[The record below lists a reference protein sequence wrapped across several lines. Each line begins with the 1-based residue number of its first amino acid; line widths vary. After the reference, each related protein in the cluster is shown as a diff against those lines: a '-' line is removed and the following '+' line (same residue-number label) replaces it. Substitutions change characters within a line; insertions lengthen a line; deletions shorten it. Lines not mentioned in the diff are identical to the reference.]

1 MLTAA
6 NVNHEFLPPKIEFYF
21 HNTVPLKIK
30 IANMFGKRRRES
42 LCASN
47 IATEENK
54 MTAVLRVRPT
64 SGIDDY
70 DDSYLRIDQQDS
82 EVTLIPPEYRP
93 GAPAEKFKFDQVLG
107 PEVKQ
112 PEVFK
117 ETVSNLVKAAFKGQ
131 NACLFAYGASG
142 SGKTHTMM
150 GKPSDP
156 GVIPRTLEFLFKSI
170 DGQIDENDRLIASGC
185 SSIKEGTGSEL
196 RDLEKA
202 RLEVRQLAKGTS
214 KKGPRRSL
222 TAVPD
227 EPFQHSDGVDFEI
240 DKSSS
245 YVIFASFYELY
256 NEKVY
261 DLLVPVPK
269 DKKRVGLSVKMD
281 HRGAYVHKLRQIR
294 INSPNDALTLLKAG
308 RQGLTTGTT
317 RLNADSSRSHCLFTL
332 RIAKKVNKNA
342 FQVSNLAF
350 CDLAGTE
357 RGKKLGKV
365 NSKLLSESTTIN
377 KSLMQLRLVIS
388 DLQGLQ
394 KDGNKVVSFRNSKL
408 TQLMEPYLVGHSTT
422 CIMIAVS
429 SDPEN
434 YDDTQRSL
442 DFASTAKQIQM
453 GIDRHGRIMKS
464 SSKINLSRVPSS
476 EEEIEETVHEV
487 DDLIAENE
495 AFREKIAALE
505 TQVRLCNERY
515 EELSESNRSSAD
527 QMKCEIENL
536 KTEKC
541 SLVAEADSH
550 RLKETELRSKI
561 KDLQQEL
568 DEERAPSPLS
578 PISES
583 THVFELNTTRQ
594 LFQPSDKV
602 VELEIENRQL
612 GHQIDFSKEMLK
624 TLRKEKSEL
633 QNALEHAKK
642 SDPEVEEHQC
652 CFFWLPKKQL
662 EIYKSDLTSMEME
675 CQKLNAS
682 LADAIRKEKELVY
695 KMDQQTNS
703 MQDIQSQRDEL
714 QKTVDTLEKRIIIQ
728 KINELQTELRNERIS
743 KDHEI
748 ASLSSNLE
756 KLKVS
761 SSVSESAAEL
771 NKQENASLTKT
782 ILSLKDEIA
791 TKEAN
796 LAEMQ
801 KKFDEKP
808 SPDELKTLQGLYEDA
823 QQEILYLKKSSEQNL
838 HEAKAELEKA
848 LGDLSKT
855 QEKLEDHRNDSDATL
870 YKMKKTYQEEIDE
883 LSSVIATLRESAEN
897 KTSSADD
904 SELVKK
910 LQAEIE
916 DLNENLKDKLFRSKL
931 RKQLETAKAETAT
944 LRNKLEKYE
953 SKLADKE
960 NTIED
965 SQSSIVKAEP
975 SSFESSPEETN
986 VKEEPVDEWVQP
998 TPEVQLVSYHGPSNG
1013 GTAVNTS
1020 SSSTALVPKNPILC
1034 KICGHSWRTPNALN
1048 IHMRVHTGE
1057 KPYKCMICEKGHTQK
1072 GHLKVHINKYHPGQ
1086 WPAVGNMLNQ
1096 IIQDIER
1103 KCSMCGE
1110 YFTEPKELSKHIPEC
1125 APTGLSIP
1133 PGQPRPSC
1141 DICGI
1146 SFSSTLNFKRH
1157 MDSHRL
1163 EKGQSNAPSEVSDI
1177 SDSNSESKSSAIQLP
1192 PGVPIHSPDLMQK
1205 FKHQYEFMPFPGA
1218 GKSWRNPPELFYKS
1232 PSQAPG
1238 LSTTMIPNMF
1248 TSASLLGQS
1257 SMTKATITSPACS
1270 PPSLPANRDSPTLS
1284 AVRESST
1291 SPSGVVKECSAISHS
1306 ASNLARSNSSSSPLI
1321 TVASSRV
1328 SQSSTSSSPHQISG
1342 FSVADQAKQRS
1353 EKS

>member
-1 MLTAA
+1 
-6 NVNHEFLPPKIEFYF
+6 
-21 HNTVPLKIK
+21 
-30 IANMFGKRRRES
+30 
-42 LCASN
+42 
-47 IATEENK
+47 
-54 MTAVLRVRPT
+54 MTTVLRVRPT
-64 SGIDDY
+64 SGIDHY

-240 DKSSS
+240 DESSS

-365 NSKLLSESTTIN
+365 DSKLLSESKTIN

-429 SDPEN
+429 SDPDN

-442 DFASTAKQIQM
+442 DFASTAQQIQM

-464 SSKINLSRVPSS
+464 SSKMNLSRVPSP
-476 EEEIEETVHEV
+476 EEEIEETVHEPETMSDPYGV
-487 DDLIAENE
+487 GTDFSDWTKQDVIDDLVYYMQGHKNLNEGIQRMKVEWQKDEQEWNEYKVSYEERISDLKICLHNARATGTNDLIDAEERHSKKVKKLLSVIEDLKNKDNAGDSSKVDELITENE
-495 AFREKIAALE
+495 AFCKKIAALE

-515 EELSESNRSSAD
+515 EELSEANRRSAD

-536 KTEKC
+536 KTEKF
-541 SLVAEADSH
+541 SLMAEADSH
-550 RLKETELRSKI
+550 RLQESELRSKI
-561 KDLQQEL
+561 TDLQQEL
-568 DEERAPSPLS
+568 DEERAPNPPS

-612 GHQIDFSKEMLK
+612 LEDNDGLSHQIEIGKEMLK
-624 TLRKEKSEL
+624 TLREEKSEL

-642 SDPEVEEHQC
+642 SDPEVEVAQAE
-652 CFFWLPKKQL
+652 LKKQL

-714 QKTVDTLEKRIIIQ
+714 QKTVDTLEKRIQQLECDLETSENDKLKYCQALELFKTKSESLQSEGESIKELKQNLAVLRDDLATHRDKFEECKQKLSNEIITTDLQ
-728 KINELQTELRNERIS
+728 KEKINELQNELR
-743 KDHEI
+743 D
-748 ASLSSNLE
+748 
-756 KLKVS
+756 
-761 SSVSESAAEL
+761 
-771 NKQENASLTKT
+771 
-782 ILSLKDEIA
+782 
-791 TKEAN
+791 
-796 LAEMQ
+796 
-801 KKFDEKP
+801 
-808 SPDELKTLQGLYEDA
+808 
-823 QQEILYLKKSSEQNL
+823 
-838 HEAKAELEKA
+838 
-848 LGDLSKT
+848 
-855 QEKLEDHRNDSDATL
+855 
-870 YKMKKTYQEEIDE
+870 
-883 LSSVIATLRESAEN
+883 
-897 KTSSADD
+897 
-904 SELVKK
+904 
-910 LQAEIE
+910 
-916 DLNENLKDKLFRSKL
+916 
-931 RKQLETAKAETAT
+931 
-944 LRNKLEKYE
+944 
-953 SKLADKE
+953 
-960 NTIED
+960 
-965 SQSSIVKAEP
+965 
-975 SSFESSPEETN
+975 
-986 VKEEPVDEWVQP
+986 
-998 TPEVQLVSYHGPSNG
+998 
-1013 GTAVNTS
+1013 
-1020 SSSTALVPKNPILC
+1020 
-1034 KICGHSWRTPNALN
+1034 
-1048 IHMRVHTGE
+1048 
-1057 KPYKCMICEKGHTQK
+1057 
-1072 GHLKVHINKYHPGQ
+1072 
-1086 WPAVGNMLNQ
+1086 
-1096 IIQDIER
+1096 
-1103 KCSMCGE
+1103 
-1110 YFTEPKELSKHIPEC
+1110 
-1125 APTGLSIP
+1125 
-1133 PGQPRPSC
+1133 
-1141 DICGI
+1141 
-1146 SFSSTLNFKRH
+1146 
-1157 MDSHRL
+1157 
-1163 EKGQSNAPSEVSDI
+1163 
-1177 SDSNSESKSSAIQLP
+1177 
-1192 PGVPIHSPDLMQK
+1192 
-1205 FKHQYEFMPFPGA
+1205 
-1218 GKSWRNPPELFYKS
+1218 
-1232 PSQAPG
+1232 
-1238 LSTTMIPNMF
+1238 
-1248 TSASLLGQS
+1248 
-1257 SMTKATITSPACS
+1257 
-1270 PPSLPANRDSPTLS
+1270 
-1284 AVRESST
+1284 
-1291 SPSGVVKECSAISHS
+1291 
-1306 ASNLARSNSSSSPLI
+1306 
-1321 TVASSRV
+1321 
-1328 SQSSTSSSPHQISG
+1328 
-1342 FSVADQAKQRS
+1342 
-1353 EKS
+1353 

>member
-1 MLTAA
+1 
-6 NVNHEFLPPKIEFYF
+6 
-21 HNTVPLKIK
+21 
-30 IANMFGKRRRES
+30 MFGKRRRES

-47 IATEENK
+47 FANEENK
-54 MTAVLRVRPT
+54 ITTVLRVRPT
-64 SGIDDY
+64 TGIDNY

-82 EVTLIPPEYRP
+82 EVTLIPPEFRP

-131 NACLFAYGASG
+131 NACMFAYGASG

-156 GVIPRTLEFLFKSI
+156 GVIPRTLDFLFKSI

-185 SSIKEGTGSEL
+185 SSIKEGTSSEL

-214 KKGPRRSL
+214 KKGPRRSFM
-222 TAVPD
+222 AVPD

-240 DKSSS
+240 DESSS

-365 NSKLLSESTTIN
+365 DSKLLSESKTIN

-442 DFASTAKQIQM
+442 DFASTAQQIQM
-453 GIDRHGRIMKS
+453 GINRHGRIMKS
-464 SSKINLSRVPSS
+464 SSKMNLSRVPSP
-476 EEEIEETVHEV
+476 EEEIEETVHEPETMSDPYGV
-487 DDLIAENE
+487 GTDFSDWTKQDVIDDLVYYMQGHKNLNEGIQRMKVEWQKDEQEWNEYKVSYEERISDLKICLHNARATGTNDLIDAEERHSKKVKKLLSVIEDLKNKDGAGDSSKVDELITENE

-541 SLVAEADSH
+541 SLMAEADSI
-550 RLKETELRSKI
+550 RLKVTELKSKI
-561 KDLQQEL
+561 TDLQQEL

-583 THVFELNTTRQ
+583 THVFDLNTTRQ
-594 LFQPSDKV
+594 LFQPSDKI

-612 GHQIDFSKEMLK
+612 LEDNDGLGHQIEIGKEMLK
-624 TLRKEKSEL
+624 KLREEKSEL

-642 SDPEVEEHQC
+642 SDPEVEE
-652 CFFWLPKKQL
+652 LKKQL

-695 KMDQQTNS
+695 NLYQQTNS

-714 QKTVDTLEKRIIIQ
+714 QKTVDTLEKRIQQLECDLETSENDKLKYCQALELFKTKSESLQSEGESIKELKQNLAVLRDDLATHRDKFEECKQKLSNEIITTDLQ
-728 KINELQTELRNERIS
+728 KEKINELQNELRDERIS

-748 ASLSSNLE
+748 ASLSSNLD

-761 SSVSESAAEL
+761 TSASE
-771 NKQENASLTKT
+771 
-782 ILSLKDEIA
+782 
-791 TKEAN
+791 
-796 LAEMQ
+796 
-801 KKFDEKP
+801 
-808 SPDELKTLQGLYEDA
+808 
-823 QQEILYLKKSSEQNL
+823 
-838 HEAKAELEKA
+838 H
-848 LGDLSKT
+848 
-855 QEKLEDHRNDSDATL
+855 DSDATL
-870 YKMKKTYQEEIDE
+870 YKMKKTYQEEIYE

-916 DLNENLKDKLFRSKL
+916 HLNENLKDKLFRSKL
-931 RKQLETAKAETAT
+931 RKQLDTAKAEAAS

-975 SSFESSPEETN
+975 SSFESSPEETK

-998 TPEVQLVSYHGPSNG
+998 KPETPLQRIKNKLTGSRKKRQL
-1013 GTAVNTS
+1013 
-1020 SSSTALVPKNPILC
+1020 
-1034 KICGHSWRTPNALN
+1034 
-1048 IHMRVHTGE
+1048 
-1057 KPYKCMICEKGHTQK
+1057 
-1072 GHLKVHINKYHPGQ
+1072 
-1086 WPAVGNMLNQ
+1086 
-1096 IIQDIER
+1096 
-1103 KCSMCGE
+1103 
-1110 YFTEPKELSKHIPEC
+1110 
-1125 APTGLSIP
+1125 AP
-1133 PGQPRPSC
+1133 
-1141 DICGI
+1141 
-1146 SFSSTLNFKRH
+1146 
-1157 MDSHRL
+1157 
-1163 EKGQSNAPSEVSDI
+1163 V
-1177 SDSNSESKSSAIQLP
+1177 
-1192 PGVPIHSPDLMQK
+1192 SPDV
-1205 FKHQYEFMPFPGA
+1205 
-1218 GKSWRNPPELFYKS
+1218 
-1232 PSQAPG
+1232 
-1238 LSTTMIPNMF
+1238 
-1248 TSASLLGQS
+1248 LG
-1257 SMTKATITSPACS
+1257 
-1270 PPSLPANRDSPTLS
+1270 
-1284 AVRESST
+1284 E
-1291 SPSGVVKECSAISHS
+1291 
-1306 ASNLARSNSSSSPLI
+1306 NSSVTPPPRR
-1321 TVASSRV
+1321 TRR
-1328 SQSSTSSSPHQISG
+1328 Q
-1342 FSVADQAKQRS
+1342 K
-1353 EKS
+1353 KN